1 MRRPQPSQPPLW
13 ERLPLWLR
21 LRCGVEPKTLAAL
34 VVVLLIA
41 VAFGVQHFWEGR
53 PRSVAAPGGEGI
65 QAPSVEGGSA
75 AGRPSPGAS
84 AIASGGATAGA
95 AGSASGATGKRV
107 VVDVSGKV
115 REPGVH
121 RLPAGSRVEDA
132 IEAAGGARRGTDMR
146 GLNRARLLVDGEQIV
161 VGGDSR
167 AGGGV
172 GAGSSPAPGSTGATG
187 GAGAASGGTV
197 SLSTATVE
205 QLDTLP
211 GIGPVLAQHIIE
223 YRDQHGGFTSI
234 DQLRDVNGIGERRFA
249 DLKPRVTP

>member
-1 MRRPQPSQPPLW
+1 M
-13 ERLPLWLR
+13 
-21 LRCGVEPKTLAAL
+21 
-34 VVVLLIA
+34 
-41 VAFGVQHFWEGR
+41 
-53 PRSVAAPGGEGI
+53 
-65 QAPSVEGGSA
+65 
-75 AGRPSPGAS
+75 
-84 AIASGGATAGA
+84 
-95 AGSASGATGKRV
+95 
-107 VVDVSGKV
+107 VDVSGKV

-234 DQLRDVNGIGERRFA
+234 DQLRDVNGIGERR
-249 DLKPRVTP
+249 